1 MPKSTKVAVDKSVLI
16 NATLPPATQTYTVIS
31 HGYIIDTTLKS
42 LAAAGFVVLDEKYR
56 CNQDARVAQG
66 IYRIEYLNDPDLS
79 MMFTWTNSYDKST
92 RFRCAVGAHVNASG
106 ASMVK
111 KTSAWQRKHTGNALQ
126 EATDQIDNIIADAQD
141 YFQELLDIKDK
152 MKQKYLS
159 EEAYII
165 VTDPTSTTVYPG
177 LFEKLVNKKFGHLMG
192 DLHFTNK
199 LITSEQCTTIMKE
212 YESQRYHYGTG
223 KNSLWTAYNHI
234 LIGLKS
240 THPKLWLDIQT
251 SVLLYFMDE
260 FDLVNFDIEEDD
272 DEAMNSVEDDN
283 TNIIEDATDDNTS
296 VIGDDFD
303 KDLEEVTEEP
313 KEDIQFVPAD
323 NVIEETEEVKSEVNS
338 IMVTAEDYGDLAIG
352 SLVEVEDI
360 IYQVAEI
367 QTYEGEDYLVLNEF
381 TVAEEITPDPTP
393 ALPDPP
399 VSNVESTV
407 NQDESNQLNFDLY
420 QDDTIEIFNP
430 VQDKFAEKFGTED
443 ETEEESSELNS
454 VNEFLIEST
463 EETVEENQDLDPAIQ
478 KAIKDELESLY
489 GYSNVDFTFKR
500 DDEHYLITLSTG
512 ESLVLSSSYIDTI
525 AYS

>member
-1 MPKSTKVAVDKSVLI
+1 MPKSTKVAVNKSVLI

-126 EATDQIDNIIADAQD
+126 EATDQINNIIADAQD
-141 YFQELLDIKDK
+141 YFQELLDIKNK

-223 KNSLWTAYNHI
+223 KNSLWTAYNHV

-272 DEAMNSVEDDN
+272 EVIDSVDDDN
-283 TNIIEDATDDNTS
+283 TNIIEDANDDNIS
-296 VIGDDFD
+296 PIDDDFEED
-303 KDLEEVTEEP
+303 FEEEVTEESE
-313 KEDIQFVPAD
+313 EDIQFVPAD
-323 NVIEETEEVKSEVNS
+323 NVVEETEEVKSEVNS

-381 TVAEEITPDPTP
+381 TVAEEITSDPTP
-393 ALPDPP
+393 VLPDPP

-420 QDDTIEIFNP
+420 QDDT
-430 VQDKFAEKFGTED
+430 KD

-463 EETVEENQDLDPAIQ
+463 EETIEENQDLDPAIQ

-489 GYSNVDFTFKR
+489 GYSNVDFTFER

-512 ESLVLSSSYIDTI
+512 ESLVLSSSYIDAI

>member
-1 MPKSTKVAVDKSVLI
+1 MPKSTKVAVNKSVLI

-126 EATDQIDNIIADAQD
+126 EATDQINNIIADAQD
-141 YFQELLDIKDK
+141 YFQELLDIKNK

-223 KNSLWTAYNHI
+223 KNSLWTAYNHV

-272 DEAMNSVEDDN
+272 EVIDSVDDDN
-283 TNIIEDATDDNTS
+283 TNIIEDANDDNIS
-296 VIGDDFD
+296 PIDDDFEED
-303 KDLEEVTEEP
+303 FEEEVTEESE
-313 KEDIQFVPAD
+313 EDIQFVPAD
-323 NVIEETEEVKSEVNS
+323 NVVEETEEVKSEVNS

-381 TVAEEITPDPTP
+381 TVAEEITSDPTP
-393 ALPDPP
+393 VLPDPP

-420 QDDTIEIFNP
+420 QDNIVEIFDP
-430 VQDKFAEKFGTED
+430 VQDEFAKKFDTEN

-463 EETVEENQDLDPAIQ
+463 EETIEENQDLDPAIQ

-489 GYSNVDFTFKR
+489 GYSNVDFTFER

-512 ESLVLSSSYIDTI
+512 ESLVLSSSYIDAI